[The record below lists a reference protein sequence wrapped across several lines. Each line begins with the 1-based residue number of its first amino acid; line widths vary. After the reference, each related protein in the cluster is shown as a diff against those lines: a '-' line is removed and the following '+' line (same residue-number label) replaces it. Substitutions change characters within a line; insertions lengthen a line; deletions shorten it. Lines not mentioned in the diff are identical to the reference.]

1 VVKQSQKNK
10 DREKMYKELVSEY
23 QREGY
28 NVKQA
33 RKFATEDVN
42 EFLLEDKILSAH
54 KFKRKK

>member
-1 VVKQSQKNK
+1 MKQSQKNK

>member
-1 VVKQSQKNK
+1 MVKQSQKNK

>member
-1 VVKQSQKNK
+1 MKQSQKNK
-10 DREKMYKELVSEY
+10 DRKKMYKELVSEY